1 VLHLIAGQQIH
12 PQKYASSQKPELP
25 SAGQLV
31 TGDGL
36 SPNAVGRAS

>member
-12 PQKYASSQKPELP
+12 PQEYASPQKPELP

-31 TGDGL
+31 TGDDL
-36 SPNAVGRAS
+36 